1 MRMTKNKSKC
11 YATNPKCLEG
21 KERALLDGQRGL
33 MDNQYH
39 KPKLYIKSIEKK
51 KKKIH
56 KHTQPSRV
64 CLVGGWKSMRLEKI
78 LVFLICVLLEVEN

>member
-1 MRMTKNKSKC
+1 M
-11 YATNPKCLEG
+11 EG

-33 MDNQYH
+33 MDNQYL
-39 KPKLYIKSIEKK
+39 KPTLYIQSIEKK

-64 CLVGGWKSMRLEKI
+64 CLVGG
-78 LVFLICVLLEVEN
+78 